1 MSKQLGPAREHA
13 TTYDRPMGTSG
24 IAALLTE
31 LVQIP
36 SVNPLQA
43 GPKSGDGGETA
54 VAEWMA
60 AHAADVGGDVTVD
73 DVVPGRPNVYARF
86 DGTSDRSVAIDIHLD
101 TVGVEH
107 MTDDPFDGRIEGGRL
122 YGRGSV
128 DTKASLAVLLT
139 VLDEFR
145 AAGERPVPTLHLV
158 GTISEEMGGLIGAQR
173 FADWLTETGQ
183 TLDQI
188 VVAEPTLCAPVHGHK
203 GGVGINVVVHG
214 HAAHSSK
221 PHLGLNAI
229 NGAARIVL
237 ALEAEQA
244 RLDSTP
250 APTAVGNGTVSVTMI
265 SGGLAQNIIPD
276 RCSLYVGRRVAPGE
290 DPDTVFAGLRDLIT
304 DAADPCPVDV
314 SMVYGRGSAAFYQ
327 DPGSP
332 LVRGLAELSGMEPET
347 ATYGSN
353 ALKYPNSAKEIVIF
367 GPGSIDQAHQAVEWV
382 DLNELDR
389 AADIYRRWLRA

>member
-1 MSKQLGPAREHA
+1 
-13 TTYDRPMGTSG
+13 MGTSG
-24 IAALLTE
+24 IAAVLTE

-60 AHAADVGGDVTVD
+60 THAADVGGDVTLD

-86 DGTSDRSVAIDIHLD
+86 DGTSDRLVAIDIHLD

-107 MTDDPFDGRIEGGRL
+107 MTDDPFDGRIDGGRL
-122 YGRGSV
+122 FGRGSV
-128 DTKASLAVLLT
+128 DTKASLAVVLT

-145 AAGERPVPTLHLV
+145 AAGERPVPTLYLV
-158 GTISEEMGGLIGAQR
+158 GTISEEVGGLIGAQR

-214 HAAHSSK
+214 YAAHSSK

-229 NGAARIVL
+229 DGAARIVI

-250 APTAVGNGTVSVTMI
+250 ATTAVGTGTVSVTTI

-276 RCSLYVGRRVAPGE
+276 RCDLFVGRRVAPGE

-304 DAADPCPVDV
+304 AAADPCPVEV
-314 SMVYGRGSAAFYQ
+314 SMAYGAGSAAFYQ

-353 ALKYPNSAKEIVIF
+353 ALMYPNSANEIVIF
-367 GPGSIDQAHQAVEWV
+367 GPGSIDQAHQAVEWI
-382 DLNELDR
+382 DLSELDR
-389 AADIYRRWLRA
+389 AADIYRRWLRS